1 MTLTFPNIDISGDPS
16 EVLCT
21 QEEAVL
27 WFSGLKGEYEKSI
40 SNLGYCS
47 FNLAF
52 LTKAEIQ
59 DMNKRFAGKNKPT
72 NVLSFPSGRDLTK
85 ERFLGDIA
93 ICSELIVEEA
103 MFQGK
108 ETRDHLIHIFVHG
121 VLHLLGFDHEENS
134 SAEQMESLEIKIL
147 KKIGV
152 ADPY

>member
-1 MTLTFPNIDISGDPS
+1 MTLTLPNIDISGDPS

-21 QEEAVL
+21 QEEAIS
-27 WFSGLKGEYEKSI
+27 WFSGLKEEYEESI
-40 SNLGYCS
+40 SKIGLCS

-59 DMNKRFAGKNKPT
+59 NMNKRFAGKDKPT
-72 NVLSFPSGRDLTK
+72 NVLSFPSNEDLTA

-103 MFQGK
+103 VSQGK
-108 ETRDHLIHIFVHG
+108 ETQDHLIHIFVHG
-121 VLHLLGFDHEENS
+121 VLHLLGFDHGENS
-134 SAEQMESLEIKIL
+134 SAEQMESLEIRIL

>member
-1 MTLTFPNIDISGDPS
+1 MALTYPNIDISGNPP

-21 QEEAVL
+21 REEAIL
-27 WFSGLKGEYEKSI
+27 WFSSLKGEYEESVSK
-40 SNLGYCS
+40 LGHCS

-52 LTKAEIQ
+52 LTKVEIQ

-72 NVLSFPSGRDLTK
+72 NVLSFPSNEDLTE

-103 MFQGK
+103 RYQGK
-108 ETRDHLIHIFVHG
+108 ETQDHLIHIFVHG
-121 VLHLLGFDHEENS
+121 VLHLLGFDHEEHS
-134 SAEQMESLEIKIL
+134 SAQQMESLEIKIL

>member
-1 MTLTFPNIDISGDPS
+1 MALTFPNIDISGDPS

-21 QEEAVL
+21 QEEAAS
-27 WFSGLKGEYEKSI
+27 WFSSLIGEYEKSI
-40 SNLGYCS
+40 SKLDRYS
-47 FNLAF
+47 FNLSF

-59 DMNKRFAGKNKPT
+59 DINKRFAGKNKPT
-72 NVLSFPSGRDLTK
+72 NVLSFPSNEGLTE

-103 MFQGK
+103 ISQGK
-108 ETRDHLIHIFVHG
+108 ETQDHLTHIFVHG
-121 VLHLLGFDHEENS
+121 VLHLLGFDHEEQS
-134 SAEQMESLEIKIL
+134 SAEQMESLEIRIL

>member
-1 MTLTFPNIDISGDPS
+1 MALTFPNIDISGDPS

-21 QEEAVL
+21 QEEAVS
-27 WFSGLKGEYEKSI
+27 WFSSLIGEYEKSI
-40 SNLGYCS
+40 NKLERCS
-47 FNLAF
+47 FNLVF
-52 LTKAEIQ
+52 ITKAEIQ

-72 NVLSFPSGRDLTK
+72 NVLSFPSNEGLTE

-103 MFQGK
+103 ISQGK
-108 ETRDHLIHIFVHG
+108 ETQDHLTHIFVHG
-121 VLHLLGFDHEENS
+121 VLHLLGFDHEEHS
-134 SAEQMESLEIKIL
+134 SSEQMESLEIKIL

>member
-1 MTLTFPNIDISGDPS
+1 MALTFPNIDISGDPS
-16 EVLCT
+16 EVLCA
-21 QEEAVL
+21 QEEAIS
-27 WFSGLKGEYEKSI
+27 WFSSLKEEYEESI
-40 SNLGYCS
+40 SKLGLCS

-72 NVLSFPSGRDLTK
+72 NVLSFPSNEALTE

-103 MFQGK
+103 ISQGK
-108 ETRDHLIHIFVHG
+108 ETQDHLIHIFVHG
-121 VLHLLGFDHEENS
+121 VLHLLGFDHEEHS
-134 SAEQMESLEIKIL
+134 SAQQMESLEIKIL

>member
-1 MTLTFPNIDISGDPS
+1 MTLTLPNIDISGDPS

-21 QEEAVL
+21 QEEAIS
-27 WFSGLKGEYEKSI
+27 WFSGLKEEYEESI
-40 SNLGYCS
+40 SNIGLCS

-59 DMNKRFAGKNKPT
+59 NMNKRFAGKDKPT
-72 NVLSFPSGRDLTK
+72 NVLSFPSNEDLTA

-103 MFQGK
+103 VSQGK
-108 ETRDHLIHIFVHG
+108 ETQDHLIHIFVHG
-121 VLHLLGFDHEENS
+121 VLHLLGFDHEERS
-134 SAEQMESLEIKIL
+134 SAEKMESLEIRVL

>member
-1 MTLTFPNIDISGDPS
+1 MTLTLPIIEISGDPS

-21 QEEAVL
+21 QEEAIS
-27 WFSGLKGEYEKSI
+27 WFSGLKEEYEESI
-40 SNLGYCS
+40 SKIGLCS

-52 LTKAEIQ
+52 LTKAEIK
-59 DMNKRFAGKNKPT
+59 DMNKRFAGKDKPT
-72 NVLSFPSGRDLTK
+72 NVLSFPSNEDLTA

-103 MFQGK
+103 VSQGK
-108 ETRDHLIHIFVHG
+108 ETQDHLIHIFVHG
-121 VLHLLGFDHEENS
+121 VLHLLGFDHEERS
-134 SAEQMESLEIKIL
+134 SAEKMESLEIRVL

>member
-1 MTLTFPNIDISGDPS
+1 MTLTLPNIDISGDPS

-21 QEEAVL
+21 QEEAIS
-27 WFSGLKGEYEKSI
+27 WFSGLKEEYEESI
-40 SNLGYCS
+40 SKIGLCS

-59 DMNKRFAGKNKPT
+59 NMNKRFAGKDKPT
-72 NVLSFPSGRDLTK
+72 NVLSFPSNEDLTA

-103 MFQGK
+103 VSQGK
-108 ETRDHLIHIFVHG
+108 ETQDHLIHIFVHG
-121 VLHLLGFDHEENS
+121 VLHLLGFDHGEHS
-134 SAEQMESLEIKIL
+134 SAEQMESLEIRIL

>member
-1 MTLTFPNIDISGDPS
+1 MTLTLPNIDISGDPS

-21 QEEAVL
+21 QEEAIS
-27 WFSGLKGEYEKSI
+27 WFSGLKEEYEESI
-40 SNLGYCS
+40 SKIGLCS

-59 DMNKRFAGKNKPT
+59 NMNKRFAGKDKPT
-72 NVLSFPSGRDLTK
+72 NVLSFPSNEDLTA

-103 MFQGK
+103 VSKGK
-108 ETRDHLIHIFVHG
+108 ETQDHLIHIFVHG
-121 VLHLLGFDHEENS
+121 VLHLLGFDHEERS
-134 SAEQMESLEIKIL
+134 SAEKMESLEIRVL

>member
-1 MTLTFPNIDISGDPS
+1 MTLTLPNIDISGDPS

-21 QEEAVL
+21 QEEAIS
-27 WFSGLKGEYEKSI
+27 WFSGLKEEYEESI
-40 SNLGYCS
+40 SKIGLCS

-59 DMNKRFAGKNKPT
+59 NMNKRFAGKDKPT
-72 NVLSFPSGRDLTK
+72 NVLSFPSNEDLTA

-103 MFQGK
+103 ISQGK
-108 ETRDHLIHIFVHG
+108 ETQDHLTHIFVHG
-121 VLHLLGFDHEENS
+121 VLHLLGFDHEEHS
-134 SAEQMESLEIKIL
+134 SAEKMESLEIRIL

>member
-1 MTLTFPNIDISGDPS
+1 MTLTLANIDISGDPS

-21 QEEAVL
+21 QEEAIS
-27 WFSGLKGEYEKSI
+27 WFSGLKEEYEESI
-40 SNLGYCS
+40 SKIGLCS

-59 DMNKRFAGKNKPT
+59 NMNKRFAGKDKPT
-72 NVLSFPSGRDLTK
+72 NVLSFPSNEDLTA

-103 MFQGK
+103 VSQGK
-108 ETRDHLIHIFVHG
+108 ETQDHLIHIFVHG
-121 VLHLLGFDHEENS
+121 VLHLLGFDHEERS
-134 SAEQMESLEIKIL
+134 SAEKMESLEIRVL

>member
-1 MTLTFPNIDISGDPS
+1 MTLTLPNIDISGDPS

-21 QEEAVL
+21 QEEAMS
-27 WFSGLKGEYEKSI
+27 WFSGLKEEYEESI
-40 SNLGYCS
+40 SKIGLCS

-59 DMNKRFAGKNKPT
+59 NMNKRFAGKDKPT
-72 NVLSFPSGRDLTK
+72 NVLSFPSNEDLTA

-103 MFQGK
+103 VSQGK
-108 ETRDHLIHIFVHG
+108 ETQDHLIHIFVHG
-121 VLHLLGFDHEENS
+121 VLHLLGFDHEEQS
-134 SAEQMESLEIKIL
+134 SAEQMESLEIRIL

>member
-1 MTLTFPNIDISGDPS
+1 MALRFPKIDISGDPS
-16 EVLCT
+16 QVLCT
-21 QEEAVL
+21 QEEAIL
-27 WFSGLKGEYEKSI
+27 WFSSLKGEYEKSI
-40 SNLGYCS
+40 SKLDRCS

-59 DMNKRFAGKNKPT
+59 DMNKSFAGNNKPT
-72 NVLSFPSGRDLTK
+72 NVLSFPSYGDLTE

-103 MFQGK
+103 ISQGK
-108 ETRDHLIHIFVHG
+108 ETKDHLIHIFVHG
-121 VLHLLGFDHEENS
+121 ILHLLGFDHEENA
-134 SAEQMESLEIKIL
+134 SAEQMESLEIRIL

>member
-1 MTLTFPNIDISGDPS
+1 MTLNLPSIDISGDPS

-21 QEEAVL
+21 QEEAIS
-27 WFSGLKGEYEKSI
+27 WFSGLKREYEESI
-40 SNLGYCS
+40 SKLGYCS

-52 LTKAEIQ
+52 LTKVEIQ
-59 DMNKRFAGKNKPT
+59 DMNKRFAGKDKPT
-72 NVLSFPSGRDLTK
+72 NVLSFPSNEDLTA

-103 MFQGK
+103 VSQGK
-108 ETRDHLIHIFVHG
+108 ETQDHLIHIFVHG
-121 VLHLLGFDHEENS
+121 VLHLLGFDHEERS
-134 SAEQMESLEIKIL
+134 SAEKMESLEIRVL

>member
-1 MTLTFPNIDISGDPS
+1 VTLTLPNIDISGDPS

-21 QEEAVL
+21 QEEAIS
-27 WFSGLKGEYEKSI
+27 WFSGLKEEYEESI
-40 SNLGYCS
+40 SKIGLCS

-59 DMNKRFAGKNKPT
+59 NMNKRFAGKDKPT
-72 NVLSFPSGRDLTK
+72 NVLSFPSNEDLTE

-103 MFQGK
+103 ISQGK
-108 ETRDHLIHIFVHG
+108 ETQDHLIHIFVHG
-121 VLHLLGFDHEENS
+121 VLHLLGFDHEERS
-134 SAEQMESLEIKIL
+134 SAEKMESLEIRVL

>member
-1 MTLTFPNIDISGDPS
+1 MALRFPKIDISGDPS
-16 EVLCT
+16 QVLCT
-21 QEEAVL
+21 QEEAIL
-27 WFSGLKGEYEKSI
+27 WFSSLKGEYEKSI
-40 SNLGYCS
+40 SKLDRCS

-59 DMNKRFAGKNKPT
+59 DMNKSFAGNNKPT
-72 NVLSFPSGRDLTK
+72 NVLSFPSYGDLTE

-103 MFQGK
+103 ISQGK
-108 ETRDHLIHIFVHG
+108 ETKDHLIHIFVHG
-121 VLHLLGFDHEENS
+121 ILHLLGFDHEENS
-134 SAEQMESLEIKIL
+134 SAEQMESLEIRIL

>member
-1 MTLTFPNIDISGDPS
+1 MALTFLNIDIIGDPS

-21 QEEAVL
+21 QEEAIS
-27 WFSGLKGEYEKSI
+27 WFSSLKGEYEKSI
-40 SNLGYCS
+40 SKLGHCS

-59 DMNKRFAGKNKPT
+59 DMNKRFSGKDNPT
-72 NVLSFPSGRDLTK
+72 NVLSFPSERDLTK
-85 ERFLGDIA
+85 QRFLGDIA

-103 MFQGK
+103 MSQGK

-121 VLHLLGFDHEENS
+121 VLHLLGFDHEQHS
-134 SAEQMESLEIKIL
+134 SADQMESLEVKIL

>member
-1 MTLTFPNIDISGDPS
+1 MALTFPNIDISGDPS

-21 QEEAVL
+21 REEAIL
-27 WFSGLKGEYEKSI
+27 WFSSLKGVYEESI
-40 SNLGYCS
+40 TKLGRCS

-72 NVLSFPSGRDLTK
+72 NVLSFPSNEDLTE

-93 ICSELIVEEA
+93 ICSELIIEEA
-103 MFQGK
+103 ISQGK
-108 ETRDHLIHIFVHG
+108 ETQDHLIHIFVHG
-121 VLHLLGFDHEENS
+121 VLHLLGFDHEEHL
-134 SAEQMESLEIKIL
+134 SAQQMESLEIKIL